1 MYIAL
6 CDDDQTTLKELK
18 TYVSAHF
25 AATAYTVQIDFFS
38 RVEDFLNCRQTYDIV
53 FMDIYYDGMNGMD
66 AVKYMQRTE
75 NCQIVFSTA
84 SREYAVEAFAVDA
97 AHYLVKPLTQAK
109 VSDALDRCLKRM
121 NRISERILE
130 IKTRNATIPIPMANI
145 IYIEVFNKIS
155 VIHTTGNTLQ
165 TYTSL
170 DALFEAL
177 GPHMFM
183 RAQRSYI
190 VNMKFIDSFFYDH
203 ILLQNGLEIKLS
215 RNNRSILKTQYQNFL
230 FDLAR
235 KGEL

>member
-18 TYVSAHF
+18 SYVSAHF

-38 RVEDFLNCRQTYDIV
+38 CVEDFLNCRQTYDIV

-109 VSDALDRCLKRM
+109 VSDALDRCLKLHEPDFRKDSG
-121 NRISERILE
+121 NKNQERNDSHSYGKYHL
-130 IKTRNATIPIPMANI
+130 
-145 IYIEVFNKIS
+145 Y
-155 VIHTTGNTLQ
+155 
-165 TYTSL
+165 
-170 DALFEAL
+170 
-177 GPHMFM
+177 
-183 RAQRSYI
+183 RS
-190 VNMKFIDSFFYDH
+190 F
-203 ILLQNGLEIKLS
+203 
-215 RNNRSILKTQYQNFL
+215 
-230 FDLAR
+230 
-235 KGEL
+235 

>member
-1 MYIAL
+1 
-6 CDDDQTTLKELK
+6 
-18 TYVSAHF
+18 
-25 AATAYTVQIDFFS
+25 
-38 RVEDFLNCRQTYDIV
+38 
-53 FMDIYYDGMNGMD
+53 
-66 AVKYMQRTE
+66 
-75 NCQIVFSTA
+75 
-84 SREYAVEAFAVDA
+84 
-97 AHYLVKPLTQAK
+97 
-109 VSDALDRCLKRM
+109 
-121 NRISERILE
+121 
-130 IKTRNATIPIPMANI
+130 MANI

-203 ILLQNGLEIKLS
+203 ILLQNRLEIKLS

>member
-18 TYVSAHF
+18 SYVSAHF

-38 RVEDFLNCRQTYDIV
+38 CVEDFLNCRQTYDIV

-97 AHYLVKPLTQAK
+97 A
-109 VSDALDRCLKRM
+109 LKRM